1 MLKHKR
7 KILITLTAV
16 FGLGV
21 MVLVYIGYALPG
33 ETACA
38 LAKFAE
44 LEALPDGTL
53 VEQSNSAAERAT
65 FIEIQSQ
72 AKERIKEFFGVP
84 RAQPLVIV
92 FRDSRPFW
100 PLKLNPYASAAFI
113 GSRVC
118 VLIGPHGQNVDVVA
132 HEFMHAELA
141 HRVGHWRRNFDV
153 PAWFDEGVAMQVD
166 LRARYNWS
174 NQQGKSNDYGYV
186 RQFNSQ
192 GQFND
197 ADDKQLTRNYAAA
210 KAEVAQWLTTIGHGE
225 LYNRLERIHAGED
238 FDAVLVK

>member
-1 MLKHKR
+1 MVKRKR
-7 KILITLTAV
+7 KILVTLTSA

-21 MVLVYIGYALPG
+21 TALVYAGYASPG

-38 LAKFAE
+38 LAKFAGME
-44 LEALPDGTL
+44 TLPDGTL
-53 VEQSNSAAERAT
+53 VEQGSSVAERAA
-65 FIEIQSQ
+65 FIELQSQ
-72 AKERIKEFFGVP
+72 ARERIKETFGAP
-84 RAQPLVIV
+84 RAQPLVVV
-92 FRDSRPFW
+92 FRDSRTFW
-100 PLKLNPYASAAFI
+100 PLKLNTYASAAFI

-118 VLIGPHGQNVDVVA
+118 VLIGPQGQNVDVVA

-141 HRVGHWRRNFDV
+141 RRVGHWHRNFDV

-174 NQQGKSNDYGYV
+174 NQQGKSNDSGYV

-192 GQFND
+192 RQFND

-210 KAEVAQWLTTIGHGE
+210 KAEVAQWLTTIDRGE
-225 LYNRLERIHAGED
+225 LYRRLERIRIGED
-238 FDAVLVK
+238 FDAILVK